1 MKYPQPETKM
11 TSRVVF
17 SFMYTAAYIKESGWV
32 GSSLVA
38 GLTAMAMAVLSIDT
52 AVASIS
58 LKRRLARYPKVSMG
72 AG

>member
-1 MKYPQPETKM
+1 M

-38 GLTAMAMAVLSIDT
+38 GLTETAMAVLYIDT
-52 AVASIS
+52 DAASLS
-58 LKRRLARYPKVSMG
+58 LKRRLDHYPKVSMG
-72 AG
+72 VG